1 MNPDDSLRFRAAGP
15 WLMIAALCAGLAGP
29 LAGCGQ
35 RGPLYLPEDPP
46 PAAAQPPEEVEE
58 EEDDPSDEKTS

>member
-1 MNPDDSLRFRAAGP
+1 MNPDDSSRFRAAGP

-35 RGPLYLPEDPP
+35 RGPLYLPKDTP
-46 PAAAQPPEEVEE
+46 PAAAQPSEADSEE
-58 EEDDPSDEKTS
+58 EEDPSDEKAS